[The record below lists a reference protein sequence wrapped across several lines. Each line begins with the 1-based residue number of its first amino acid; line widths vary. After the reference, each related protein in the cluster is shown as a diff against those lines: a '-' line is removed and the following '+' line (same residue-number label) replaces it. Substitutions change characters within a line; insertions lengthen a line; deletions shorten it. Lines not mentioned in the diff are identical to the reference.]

1 MSSAEALRRMALAS
15 KHARARAKASGA
27 RVDAVYEA
35 GEIVPVVELKPVP
48 PSLRIVPLPPPP
60 PSSTTTTRA
69 KIASDELRDALDAA
83 RRVCDAAERRSEASR
98 EALDRARELETS
110 TTRLLAATS
119 R

>member
-1 MSSAEALRRMALAS
+1 MSLRPGSLGFNPDTPRRRPFNSASDAFQLRPGDP
-15 KHARARAKASGA
+15 ARAIWY
-27 RVDAVYEA
+27 DAE
-35 GEIVPVVELKPVP
+35 PTPT
-48 PSLRIVPLPPPP
+48 PS
-60 PSSTTTTRA
+60 TTTRA

-98 EALDRARELETS
+98 EALDRARELEAS